1 MEESPTVY
9 PDGSERDTERKNKLN
24 SILKLNRTT
33 SDATSPL
40 LATTSSVTKQD
51 LEH

>member
-1 MEESPTVY
+1 ML

-24 SILKLNRTT
+24 STIKLNGTT
-33 SDATSPL
+33 DATSPL
-40 LATTSSVTKQD
+40 LATTSSVAKQD